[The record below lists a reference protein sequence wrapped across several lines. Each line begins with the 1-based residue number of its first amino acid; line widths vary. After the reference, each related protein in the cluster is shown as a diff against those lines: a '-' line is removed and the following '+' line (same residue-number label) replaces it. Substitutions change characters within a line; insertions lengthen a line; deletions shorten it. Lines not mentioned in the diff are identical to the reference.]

1 MRLLGN
7 FAFCFW
13 FLGLASLAH
22 ADRIKDLAS
31 LAGVRNNQLVG
42 YGLVVGLSG
51 TGDANLGITL
61 QSMQA
66 MLSRFGMSTDTS
78 GLSGANA
85 AAVMVTADLAPFIK
99 PGQTLD
105 VTVSALGASASLRG
119 GTLLMTPLLGA
130 DGQTY
135 AIAQGN
141 LAVGGLG
148 VAAADGSSLT
158 VNIPTVGRVPQGA
171 TVEKM
176 VETPFLEN
184 EFLILN
190 LHRSDFS
197 TASALSSAV
206 DDIFGQGTAVPIDGS
221 SIRVQAPADLTQRV
235 SFVSLLE
242 NVEVEPATPPAQV
255 IVNSRTG
262 TIIINGNVRVTPAAI
277 THGSLTVRVTED
289 PNVQTQTNV
298 VANDAG
304 IVATPAAPVV
314 TPDSAVDTEEKL
326 AKAFVFD
333 PGIQLTEIVDAIN
346 AVGATPS
353 DLVAILEALK
363 VSGALR
369 AQLISSARGLVAHYA
384 S

>member
-1 MRLLGN
+1 MARKLFHTLLIIV
-7 FAFCFW
+7 FALF
-13 FLGLASLAH
+13 STVVS

-31 LAGVRNNQLVG
+31 LAGVRANQLVG

-51 TGDANLGITL
+51 TGDKNLGITL

-66 MLSRFGMSTDTS
+66 MLSRFGMSMDIE
-78 GLSGANA
+78 GLNGSNA
-85 AAVMVTADLAPFIK
+85 AAVMVTSELGPFLK

-105 VTVSALGASASLRG
+105 VTVSALGAAESLRG

-148 VAAADGSSLT
+148 VQGEDNSSLT

-197 TASALSSAV
+197 TAAAV
-206 DDIFGQGTAVPIDGS
+206 AEAIDKIFGDGIAVAIDGS
-221 SIRVQAPADLTQRV
+221 SIRVRAPVDPSQRV
-235 SFVSLLE
+235 SFVGLLE
-242 NVEVEPATPPAQV
+242 SVEVEPSAPPAQV

-289 PNVQTQTNV
+289 PKTEAQNTV
-298 VANDAG
+298 VADGDNV
-304 IVATPAAPVV
+304 IVAPAEPLV
-314 TPDSAVDTEEKL
+314 TPDTEITAQEET
-326 AKAFVFD
+326 AKAFMFD
-333 PGIQLTEIVDAIN
+333 PGVDLTDIVDAIN

-369 AQLISSARGLVAHYA
+369 AQLIII
-384 S
+384 

>member
-1 MRLLGN
+1 MAQKLFHTLLIVI
-7 FAFCFW
+7 FALFST
-13 FLGLASLAH
+13 AVS

-31 LAGVRNNQLVG
+31 LAGVRANQLVG

-51 TGDANLGITL
+51 SGDKNLGITL

-66 MLSRFGMSTDTS
+66 MLSRFGMSTDVA
-78 GLSGANA
+78 GLNGSNA
-85 AAVMVTADLAPFIK
+85 AAVMVTAELGPFLK

-105 VTVSALGASASLRG
+105 VTVSALGAAESLRG

-148 VAAADGSSLT
+148 VQGEDASSLT

-197 TASALSSAV
+197 TAAAV
-206 DDIFGQGTAVPIDGS
+206 AEGIDKIFGDGIAVAIDGS
-221 SIRVQAPADLTQRV
+221 SIRVRAPVDPSQRV
-235 SFVSLLE
+235 AFVGLLE
-242 NVEVEPATPPAQV
+242 SVEVEPAAPPAQV

-277 THGSLTVRVTED
+277 THGSLTVRVRED
-289 PNVQTQTNV
+289 PKTETQNTV
-298 VANDAG
+298 VADGDNV
-304 IVATPAAPVV
+304 IVAPTDPLV
-314 TPDSAVDTEEKL
+314 TPDTEITAEEET
-326 AKAFVFD
+326 AKAFMFD
-333 PGIQLTEIVDAIN
+333 PGVDLTDIVDAIN

-369 AQLISSARGLVAHYA
+369 AQLIII
-384 S
+384 

>member
-1 MRLLGN
+1 MAHKLFHTLLIIV
-7 FAFCFW
+7 FAFFST
-13 FLGLASLAH
+13 AVS

-31 LAGVRNNQLVG
+31 LAGVRANQLVG

-51 TGDANLGITL
+51 TGDKNLGITL

-66 MLSRFGMSTDTS
+66 MLSRFGMSTDVA
-78 GLSGANA
+78 GLNGSNA
-85 AAVMVTADLAPFIK
+85 AAVMVTAELGPFLK

-105 VTVSALGASASLRG
+105 VTVSALGAAESLRG

-130 DGQTY
+130 DGLTY

-148 VAAADGSSLT
+148 VQGEDDSSLT

-197 TASALSSAV
+197 TAAAV
-206 DDIFGQGTAVPIDGS
+206 AEAIDTIFGDGIAVAIDGS
-221 SIRVQAPADLTQRV
+221 SIRVRAPVDPSQRV
-235 SFVSLLE
+235 AFVGLLE
-242 NVEVEPATPPAQV
+242 SVEVEPAAPPAQV

-289 PNVQTQTNV
+289 PKTEAQNTV
-298 VANDAG
+298 VADGDNV
-304 IVATPAAPVV
+304 IVAPTDPLV
-314 TPDSAVDTEEKL
+314 TPDTEITAEEET
-326 AKAFVFD
+326 AKAFMFD
-333 PGIQLTEIVDAIN
+333 PGVNLTDIVDAIN

-369 AQLISSARGLVAHYA
+369 AQLIII
-384 S
+384 

>member
-1 MRLLGN
+1 MMAHKLFHTLLIIV
-7 FAFCFW
+7 FAFFST
-13 FLGLASLAH
+13 AVS

-31 LAGVRNNQLVG
+31 LAGVRANQLVG

-51 TGDANLGITL
+51 TGDKNLGITL

-66 MLSRFGMSTDTS
+66 MLSRFGMSTDVA
-78 GLSGANA
+78 GLNGSNA
-85 AAVMVTADLAPFIK
+85 AAVMVTAELGPFLK

-105 VTVSALGASASLRG
+105 VTVSALGAAESLRG

-130 DGQTY
+130 DGLTY

-148 VAAADGSSLT
+148 VQGEDNSSLT

-197 TASALSSAV
+197 TAAAV
-206 DDIFGQGTAVPIDGS
+206 AEAIDKIFGDGIAVAIDGS
-221 SIRVQAPADLTQRV
+221 SIRVRAPVDPSQRV
-235 SFVSLLE
+235 AFVGLIES
-242 NVEVEPATPPAQV
+242 VEVEPAAPPAQV

-289 PNVQTQTNV
+289 PKTEAQNTV
-298 VANDAG
+298 VADGDNV
-304 IVATPAAPVV
+304 IVAPTDPLV
-314 TPDSAVDTEEKL
+314 TPDTEITAEEET
-326 AKAFVFD
+326 AKAFMFD
-333 PGIQLTEIVDAIN
+333 PGVNLTDIVDAIN

-369 AQLISSARGLVAHYA
+369 AQLIII
-384 S
+384 

>member
-1 MRLLGN
+1 MGNLIIRLGFFFLLSFN
-7 FAFCFW
+7 SAAAF
-13 FLGLASLAH
+13 
-22 ADRIKDLAS
+22 ADRVKDIAT
-31 LAGVRNNQLVG
+31 LAGVRTNQLVG

-51 TGDANLGITL
+51 TGDNNLGLTL

-66 MLSRFGMSTDTS
+66 MLSRFGMSLDQT

-85 AAVMVTADLAPFIK
+85 AAVMVTADLAPFMK
-99 PGQTLD
+99 PGQLLD
-105 VTVSALGASASLRG
+105 VTVSALGGASSLRG

-148 VAAADGSSLT
+148 VEGADGSSLT

-171 TVEKM
+171 TVEKL
-176 VETPFLEN
+176 VETPFLQTEY
-184 EFLILN
+184 LILN
-190 LHRSDFS
+190 LHRNDFS
-197 TASALSSAV
+197 TAAAV
-206 DDIFGQGTAVPIDGS
+206 AEAVSEIFGEDIAVPIDGA
-221 SIRVQAPADLTQRV
+221 SIRVRAPVDPSQRV
-235 SFVSLLE
+235 AFVGLLE
-242 NVEVEPATPPAQV
+242 NVEVQPSAPPAQV

-262 TIIINGNVRVTPAAI
+262 TVIINGNVRVTPSAI
-277 THGSLTVRVTED
+277 THGSLTVRVIED
-289 PNVQTQTNV
+289 PNITTQDNV
-298 VANDAG
+298 IATENAV
-304 IVATPAAPVV
+304 VSTPAEPVV
-314 TPDSAVDTEEKL
+314 TPDTAINAEEET

-333 PGIQLTEIVDAIN
+333 PGVSLTEIVDAIN

-369 AQLISSARGLVAHYA
+369 AQLIII
-384 S
+384 

>member
-1 MRLLGN
+1 MMAHKLFHTLLIIV
-7 FAFCFW
+7 FAFFST
-13 FLGLASLAH
+13 AVS

-31 LAGVRNNQLVG
+31 LAGVRANQLVG

-51 TGDANLGITL
+51 TGDKNLGITL

-66 MLSRFGMSTDTS
+66 MLSRFGMSTDVA
-78 GLSGANA
+78 GLNGSNA
-85 AAVMVTADLAPFIK
+85 AAVMVTAELGPFLK

-105 VTVSALGASASLRG
+105 VTVSALGAAESLRG

-130 DGQTY
+130 DGLTY

-148 VAAADGSSLT
+148 VQGEDNSSLT

-197 TASALSSAV
+197 TAAAV
-206 DDIFGQGTAVPIDGS
+206 AEAIDKIFGDGIAVAIDGS
-221 SIRVQAPADLTQRV
+221 SIRVRAPVDPSQRV
-235 SFVSLLE
+235 AFVGLLE
-242 NVEVEPATPPAQV
+242 SVEVEPAAPPAQV

-289 PNVQTQTNV
+289 PKTEAQNTV
-298 VANDAG
+298 VADGDNV
-304 IVATPAAPVV
+304 IVAPTDPLV
-314 TPDSAVDTEEKL
+314 TPDTEITAEEET
-326 AKAFVFD
+326 AKAFMFD
-333 PGIQLTEIVDAIN
+333 PGVNLTDIVDAIN

-369 AQLISSARGLVAHYA
+369 AQLIII
-384 S
+384 

>member
-1 MRLLGN
+1 MARKLLHTLLIIV
-7 FAFCFW
+7 FALFSTA
-13 FLGLASLAH
+13 AS

-31 LAGVRNNQLVG
+31 LAGVRANQLVG

-51 TGDANLGITL
+51 SGDKNLGITL

-66 MLSRFGMSTDTS
+66 MLSRFGMSTDIE
-78 GLSGANA
+78 GLNGSNA
-85 AAVMVTADLAPFIK
+85 AAVMVTSELGPFLK

-105 VTVSALGASASLRG
+105 VTVSALGAAESLRG

-148 VAAADGSSLT
+148 VQGEDNSSLT

-197 TASALSSAV
+197 TAAAV
-206 DDIFGQGTAVPIDGS
+206 AEAIDKIFGDGIAVAIDGS
-221 SIRVQAPADLTQRV
+221 SIRVRAPVDPSQRV
-235 SFVSLLE
+235 SFVGLLE
-242 NVEVEPATPPAQV
+242 SVEVEPSAPPAQV

-289 PNVQTQTNV
+289 PKTEAQNTV
-298 VANDAG
+298 VADGDNV
-304 IVATPAAPVV
+304 IVAPAEPLV
-314 TPDSAVDTEEKL
+314 TPDTEITAQEET
-326 AKAFVFD
+326 AKAFMFD
-333 PGIQLTEIVDAIN
+333 PGVDLTDIVDAIN

-369 AQLISSARGLVAHYA
+369 AQLIII
-384 S
+384 

>member
-1 MRLLGN
+1 MARKLFHTLLIIV
-7 FAFCFW
+7 FALFST
-13 FLGLASLAH
+13 AVS

-31 LAGVRNNQLVG
+31 LAGVRANQLVG

-51 TGDANLGITL
+51 TGDKNLGITL

-66 MLSRFGMSTDTS
+66 MLSRFGMSTDIE
-78 GLSGANA
+78 GLNGSNA
-85 AAVMVTADLAPFIK
+85 AAVMVTSELGPFLK

-105 VTVSALGASASLRG
+105 VTVSALGAAESLRG

-148 VAAADGSSLT
+148 VQGEDNSSLT

-197 TASALSSAV
+197 TAAAV
-206 DDIFGQGTAVPIDGS
+206 AEAIDKIFGDGIAVAIDGS
-221 SIRVQAPADLTQRV
+221 SIRVRAPVDPSQRV
-235 SFVSLLE
+235 SFVGLLE
-242 NVEVEPATPPAQV
+242 SVEVEPSAPPAQV

-289 PNVQTQTNV
+289 PKTEARNTV
-298 VANDAG
+298 VADGDNV
-304 IVATPAAPVV
+304 IVAPAEPLV
-314 TPDSAVDTEEKL
+314 TPDTEITAQEET
-326 AKAFVFD
+326 AKAFMFD
-333 PGIQLTEIVDAIN
+333 PGVDLTDIVDAIN

-369 AQLISSARGLVAHYA
+369 AQLIII
-384 S
+384 

>member
-1 MRLLGN
+1 MAQKLFHTLLIVI
-7 FAFCFW
+7 FALFST
-13 FLGLASLAH
+13 AVS

-31 LAGVRNNQLVG
+31 LAGVRANQLVG

-51 TGDANLGITL
+51 SGDKNLGITL

-66 MLSRFGMSTDTS
+66 MLSRFGMSTDVA
-78 GLSGANA
+78 GLNGSNA
-85 AAVMVTADLAPFIK
+85 AAVMVTAELGPFLK

-105 VTVSALGASASLRG
+105 VTVSALGAAESLRG

-148 VAAADGSSLT
+148 VQGEDASSLT

-197 TASALSSAV
+197 TAAAV
-206 DDIFGQGTAVPIDGS
+206 AEGIYKIFGDGIAVAIDGS
-221 SIRVQAPADLTQRV
+221 SIRVRAPVDPSQRV
-235 SFVSLLE
+235 AFVGLLE
-242 NVEVEPATPPAQV
+242 SVEVEPAAPPAQV

-277 THGSLTVRVTED
+277 THGSLTVRVREDLKTE
-289 PNVQTQTNV
+289 TQNTV
-298 VANDAG
+298 VADGDNV
-304 IVATPAAPVV
+304 IVAPTDPLV
-314 TPDSAVDTEEKL
+314 TPDTEITAEEET
-326 AKAFVFD
+326 AKAFMFD
-333 PGIQLTEIVDAIN
+333 PGVDLTDIVDAIN

-369 AQLISSARGLVAHYA
+369 AQLIII
-384 S
+384 

>member
-1 MRLLGN
+1 MARKLFHTLLIIV
-7 FAFCFW
+7 FALFST
-13 FLGLASLAH
+13 AVS

-31 LAGVRNNQLVG
+31 LAGVRANQLVG

-51 TGDANLGITL
+51 TGDKNLGITL

-66 MLSRFGMSTDTS
+66 MLSRFGMSTDIE
-78 GLSGANA
+78 GLNGSNA
-85 AAVMVTADLAPFIK
+85 AAVMVTSELGPFLK

-105 VTVSALGASASLRG
+105 VTVSALGAAESLRG

-148 VAAADGSSLT
+148 VQGEDNSSLT

-197 TASALSSAV
+197 TAAAV
-206 DDIFGQGTAVPIDGS
+206 AEAIDKIFGDGIAVAIDGS
-221 SIRVQAPADLTQRV
+221 SIRVRAPVDPSQRV
-235 SFVSLLE
+235 SFVGLLE
-242 NVEVEPATPPAQV
+242 SVEVEPSAPPAQV

-289 PNVQTQTNV
+289 PKTEAQNTV
-298 VANDAG
+298 VANGDNV
-304 IVATPAAPVV
+304 IVAPAEPLV
-314 TPDSAVDTEEKL
+314 TPDTEITAQEET
-326 AKAFVFD
+326 AKAFMFD
-333 PGIQLTEIVDAIN
+333 PGVDLTDIVDAIN

-369 AQLISSARGLVAHYA
+369 AQLIII
-384 S
+384 

>member
-1 MRLLGN
+1 
-7 FAFCFW
+7 
-13 FLGLASLAH
+13 
-22 ADRIKDLAS
+22 
-31 LAGVRNNQLVG
+31 
-42 YGLVVGLSG
+42 
-51 TGDANLGITL
+51 
-61 QSMQA
+61 
-66 MLSRFGMSTDTS
+66 
-78 GLSGANA
+78 
-85 AAVMVTADLAPFIK
+85 
-99 PGQTLD
+99 
-105 VTVSALGASASLRG
+105 
-119 GTLLMTPLLGA
+119 
-130 DGQTY
+130 
-135 AIAQGN
+135 
-141 LAVGGLG
+141 LG

-197 TASALSSAV
+197 TASSLSRAV

-221 SIRVQAPADLTQRV
+221 SIRVQAPADPTQRV

-298 VANDAG
+298 IANDAG
-304 IVATPAAPVV
+304 VVATPAAPIV
-314 TPDSAVDTEEKL
+314 TPDSVVGAEEKL

-333 PGIQLTEIVDAIN
+333 PGIQLTDIVDAIN

-369 AQLISSARGLVAHYA
+369 AQLIII
-384 S
+384 

>member
-1 MRLLGN
+1 MCNLIIRFGLLFLLSFGSAA
-7 FAFCFW
+7 AF
-13 FLGLASLAH
+13 
-22 ADRIKDLAS
+22 ADRVKDIAT
-31 LAGVRNNQLVG
+31 LAGVRTNQLVG

-51 TGDANLGITL
+51 TGDNNLGLTL

-66 MLSRFGMSTDTS
+66 MLSRFGMTLDQT

-99 PGQTLD
+99 PGQLLD
-105 VTVSALGASASLRG
+105 VTVSALGGASSLRG

-148 VAAADGSSLT
+148 VEGADGSSLT

-171 TVEKM
+171 TVEKL
-176 VETPFLEN
+176 VETPFLET
-184 EFLILN
+184 EYLILN
-190 LHRSDFS
+190 LHRNDFS
-197 TASALSSAV
+197 TAAAV
-206 DDIFGQGTAVPIDGS
+206 AEAVGEIFGEDIAVPIDGA
-221 SIRVQAPADLTQRV
+221 SIRVRAPVDPSQRV
-235 SFVSLLE
+235 AFVGLLE
-242 NVEVEPATPPAQV
+242 NVEVQPSAPPAQV

-262 TIIINGNVRVTPAAI
+262 TVIINGNVRVTPSAI

-289 PNVQTQTNV
+289 PIVTTQDNVIATENT
-298 VANDAG
+298 VAS
-304 IVATPAAPVV
+304 TPAEPVV
-314 TPDSAVDTEEKL
+314 TPDTAINTEEEI

-333 PGIQLTEIVDAIN
+333 PGVSLTEIVDAIN

-369 AQLISSARGLVAHYA
+369 AQLIII
-384 S
+384 

>member
-1 MRLLGN
+1 MMAHKLFHTLLIIF
-7 FAFCFW
+7 FALFST
-13 FLGLASLAH
+13 AVS
-22 ADRIKDLAS
+22 ADRINDLAS
-31 LAGVRNNQLVG
+31 LAGVRANQLVG

-51 TGDANLGITL
+51 SGDKNLGITL

-66 MLSRFGMSTDTS
+66 MLSRFGMSTDVA
-78 GLSGANA
+78 GLNGSNA
-85 AAVMVTADLAPFIK
+85 AAVMVTAELGPFLK

-105 VTVSALGASASLRG
+105 VTVSALGAAESLRG

-148 VAAADGSSLT
+148 VQGEDASSLT

-197 TASALSSAV
+197 TAAAV
-206 DDIFGQGTAVPIDGS
+206 AEGIDKIFGEGIAVAIDGS
-221 SIRVQAPADLTQRV
+221 SIRVRAPVDPSQRV
-235 SFVSLLE
+235 AFVGLLE
-242 NVEVEPATPPAQV
+242 SVEVEPAAPPAQV

-277 THGSLTVRVTED
+277 THGSLTVRVRED
-289 PNVQTQTNV
+289 PKTETQNTV
-298 VANDAG
+298 VADGDNV
-304 IVATPAAPVV
+304 IVAPTDPLV
-314 TPDSAVDTEEKL
+314 TPDTEITAEEET
-326 AKAFVFD
+326 AKAFMFD
-333 PGIQLTEIVDAIN
+333 PGVDLTDIVDAIN

-369 AQLISSARGLVAHYA
+369 AQLIII
-384 S
+384 

>member
-1 MRLLGN
+1 MGN
-7 FAFCFW
+7 LIIR
-13 FLGLASLAH
+13 LGLFFLLSFGSAAAF
-22 ADRIKDLAS
+22 ADRVKDIAT
-31 LAGVRNNQLVG
+31 LAGVRTNQLVG

-51 TGDANLGITL
+51 TGDNNLGLTL

-66 MLSRFGMSTDTS
+66 MLSRFGMSLDQT

-85 AAVMVTADLAPFIK
+85 AAVMVTADLAPFMK
-99 PGQTLD
+99 PGQLLD
-105 VTVSALGASASLRG
+105 VTVSALGGASSLRG

-148 VAAADGSSLT
+148 VEGADGTSLT

-171 TVEKM
+171 TVEKL
-176 VETPFLEN
+176 VETPFLET
-184 EFLILN
+184 EYLILN
-190 LHRSDFS
+190 LHRNDFS
-197 TASALSSAV
+197 TAAAV
-206 DDIFGQGTAVPIDGS
+206 AEAVSEIFGEDIAVPIDGA
-221 SIRVQAPADLTQRV
+221 SIRVRAPVDPSQRV
-235 SFVSLLE
+235 AFVGLLE
-242 NVEVEPATPPAQV
+242 NVEVQPSAPPAQV

-262 TIIINGNVRVTPAAI
+262 TVIINGNVRVTPSAI
-277 THGSLTVRVTED
+277 THGSLTVRVIED
-289 PNVQTQTNV
+289 PNITTQDNV
-298 VANDAG
+298 IATENAV
-304 IVATPAAPVV
+304 VSTPAEPVV
-314 TPDSAVDTEEKL
+314 TPDTAINAEEET

-333 PGIQLTEIVDAIN
+333 PGVSLTEIVDAIN

-369 AQLISSARGLVAHYA
+369 AQLIII
-384 S
+384 

>member
-1 MRLLGN
+1 MGN
-7 FAFCFW
+7 LIIR
-13 FLGLASLAH
+13 LGLFFLLSFGSAAAF
-22 ADRIKDLAS
+22 ADRVKDIAT
-31 LAGVRNNQLVG
+31 LAGVRTNQLVG

-51 TGDANLGITL
+51 TGDNNLGLTL

-66 MLSRFGMSTDTS
+66 MLSRFGMSLDQT

-85 AAVMVTADLAPFIK
+85 AAVMVTADLAPFMK
-99 PGQTLD
+99 PGQLLD
-105 VTVSALGASASLRG
+105 VTVSALGGASSLRG

-148 VAAADGSSLT
+148 VEGADGSSLT

-171 TVEKM
+171 TVEKL
-176 VETPFLEN
+176 VETPFLQTEY
-184 EFLILN
+184 LILN
-190 LHRSDFS
+190 LHRNDFS
-197 TASALSSAV
+197 TAAAV
-206 DDIFGQGTAVPIDGS
+206 AEAVSEIFGEDIAVPIDGA
-221 SIRVQAPADLTQRV
+221 SIRVRAPVDPSQRV
-235 SFVSLLE
+235 AFVGLLE
-242 NVEVEPATPPAQV
+242 NVEVQPSAPPAQV

-262 TIIINGNVRVTPAAI
+262 TVIINGNVRVTPSAI

-289 PNVQTQTNV
+289 PIITTQDNVISTETAV
-298 VANDAG
+298 VS
-304 IVATPAAPVV
+304 TPAEPVV
-314 TPDSAVDTEEKL
+314 TPDTAVNAEEET

-333 PGIQLTEIVDAIN
+333 PGVSLTEIVDAIN

-369 AQLISSARGLVAHYA
+369 AQLIII
-384 S
+384 

>member
-1 MRLLGN
+1 MRLLVN

-13 FLGLASLAH
+13 LSALASLAY
-22 ADRIKDLAS
+22 ADRIKDLAN

-105 VTVSALGASASLRG
+105 VTVSALGASESLRG

-197 TASALSSAV
+197 TASAVSRAV

-221 SIRVQAPADLTQRV
+221 SIRVQAPADPTQRV

-298 VANDAG
+298 IANDAG
-304 IVATPAAPVV
+304 VVATPAAPVV
-314 TPDSAVDTEEKL
+314 TPDSAVDAEEKM

-333 PGIQLTEIVDAIN
+333 PGIQLTDIVDAIN

-369 AQLISSARGLVAHYA
+369 AQLIII
-384 S
+384 

>member
-1 MRLLGN
+1 MAQKLFHTLLIVI
-7 FAFCFW
+7 FALFST
-13 FLGLASLAH
+13 AVS

-31 LAGVRNNQLVG
+31 LAGVRANQLVG

-51 TGDANLGITL
+51 SGDKNLGITL

-66 MLSRFGMSTDTS
+66 MLSRFGMSTDVA
-78 GLSGANA
+78 GLNGSNA
-85 AAVMVTADLAPFIK
+85 AAVMVTAELGPFLK

-105 VTVSALGASASLRG
+105 VTVSALGAAESLRG

-148 VAAADGSSLT
+148 VQGEDASSLT

-197 TASALSSAV
+197 TAAAV
-206 DDIFGQGTAVPIDGS
+206 AEGIDKIFGDGIAVAIDGS
-221 SIRVQAPADLTQRV
+221 SIRVRAPVDPSQRV
-235 SFVSLLE
+235 AFVGLLE
-242 NVEVEPATPPAQV
+242 SVEVEPAAPPAQV

-277 THGSLTVRVTED
+277 THGSLTVRVRED
-289 PNVQTQTNV
+289 PKTETQNTV
-298 VANDAG
+298 VADGENI
-304 IVATPAAPVV
+304 IVAPTDPLV
-314 TPDSAVDTEEKL
+314 TPDTEITAEEET
-326 AKAFVFD
+326 AKAFMFD
-333 PGIQLTEIVDAIN
+333 PGVDLTDIVDAIN

-369 AQLISSARGLVAHYA
+369 AQLIII
-384 S
+384 

>member
-1 MRLLGN
+1 MKLLVN
-7 FAFCFW
+7 FVFFFW
-13 FLGLASLAH
+13 LSGLASLAN
-22 ADRIKDLAS
+22 ADRIKDLAN

-105 VTVSALGASASLRG
+105 VTVSALGASESLRG

-197 TASALSSAV
+197 TASAVSRAV

-221 SIRVQAPADLTQRV
+221 SIRVQAPADPTQRV

-298 VANDAG
+298 IANDAG
-304 IVATPAAPVV
+304 VVATPAAPVV
-314 TPDSAVDTEEKL
+314 TPDSAVDAEEKM

-333 PGIQLTEIVDAIN
+333 PGIQLTDIVDAIN

-369 AQLISSARGLVAHYA
+369 AQLIII
-384 S
+384 

>member
-1 MRLLGN
+1 MRNLIVR
-7 FAFCFW
+7 
-13 FLGLASLAH
+13 LGLFVLLSFGSAAAL
-22 ADRIKDLAS
+22 ADRVKDIAT
-31 LAGVRNNQLVG
+31 LAGVRTNQLVG

-51 TGDANLGITL
+51 TGDNNLTLTL

-66 MLSRFGMSTDTS
+66 MLSRFGMTADQA

-85 AAVMVTADLAPFIK
+85 AAVMVTADLAPFMK
-99 PGQTLD
+99 PGQPLD
-105 VTVSALGASASLRG
+105 VTVSALGGASSLRG

-148 VAAADGSSLT
+148 VEGDDGSSLT

-171 TVEKM
+171 TVEKL
-176 VETPFLEN
+176 VETPFLQTEY
-184 EFLILN
+184 LILN
-190 LHRSDFS
+190 LHRNDFS
-197 TASALSSAV
+197 TAAAV
-206 DDIFGQGTAVPIDGS
+206 AEAVSEIFGEDIAVPIDGA
-221 SIRVQAPADLTQRV
+221 SIRVRAPVDPSQRV
-235 SFVSLLE
+235 AFVGLLE
-242 NVEVEPATPPAQV
+242 NVEVQPATPPAQV

-262 TIIINGNVRVTPAAI
+262 TVIINGNVRVTPSAI

-289 PNVQTQTNV
+289 TLVTPQDNIIATE
-298 VANDAG
+298 DA
-304 IVATPAAPVV
+304 IVATPAEPVV
-314 TPDSAVDTEEKL
+314 TPDTGIDAEEQL

-333 PGIQLTEIVDAIN
+333 PGVSLTDIVDAIN

-369 AQLISSARGLVAHYA
+369 AQLIII
-384 S
+384 

>member
-1 MRLLGN
+1 MGN
-7 FAFCFW
+7 LIIR
-13 FLGLASLAH
+13 LGLCFLLSFGSAAAF
-22 ADRIKDLAS
+22 ADRVKDIAT
-31 LAGVRNNQLVG
+31 LAGVRTNQLVG

-51 TGDANLGITL
+51 TGDNNLGLTL

-66 MLSRFGMSTDTS
+66 MLSRFGMTLDQT

-99 PGQTLD
+99 PGQLLD
-105 VTVSALGASASLRG
+105 VTVSALGGASSLRG

-148 VAAADGSSLT
+148 VEGADGSSLT

-171 TVEKM
+171 TVEKL
-176 VETPFLEN
+176 VETPFLET
-184 EFLILN
+184 EYLILN
-190 LHRSDFS
+190 LHRNDFS
-197 TASALSSAV
+197 TAAAV
-206 DDIFGQGTAVPIDGS
+206 AEAVGEIFGEDIAVPIDGA
-221 SIRVQAPADLTQRV
+221 SIRVRAPVDPSQRV
-235 SFVSLLE
+235 AFVGLLE
-242 NVEVEPATPPAQV
+242 NVEVQPSAPPAQV

-262 TIIINGNVRVTPAAI
+262 TVIINGNVRVTPSAI

-289 PNVQTQTNV
+289 PIVTTQDNVIATENT
-298 VANDAG
+298 VAS
-304 IVATPAAPVV
+304 TPAEPVV
-314 TPDSAVDTEEKL
+314 TPDTAINTEEEI

-333 PGIQLTEIVDAIN
+333 PGVSLTEIVDAIN

-369 AQLISSARGLVAHYA
+369 AQLIII
-384 S
+384 

>member
-1 MRLLGN
+1 MKLLIK
-7 FAFCFW
+7 FAFGFW
-13 FLGLASLAH
+13 FSLLANLAH
-22 ADRIKDLAS
+22 ADRIKDLAN

-105 VTVSALGASASLRG
+105 VTVSALGGSDSLRG

-197 TASALSSAV
+197 TASAVSRAV
-206 DDIFGQGTAVPIDGS
+206 DDIFGQGTAIAIDGS
-221 SIRVQAPADLTQRV
+221 SIRVQAPADPTQRV

-304 IVATPAAPVV
+304 VIATPAAPVV
-314 TPDSAVDTEEKL
+314 TPDSAVGAEEKL

-333 PGIQLTEIVDAIN
+333 PGIQLTDIVDAIN

-369 AQLISSARGLVAHYA
+369 AQLIII
-384 S
+384 

>member
-1 MRLLGN
+1 MMAHKLFHTLLIIV
-7 FAFCFW
+7 FAFFST
-13 FLGLASLAH
+13 AVS

-31 LAGVRNNQLVG
+31 LAGVRANQLVG

-51 TGDANLGITL
+51 TGDKNLGITL

-66 MLSRFGMSTDTS
+66 MLSRFGMSTDVA
-78 GLSGANA
+78 GLNGSNA
-85 AAVMVTADLAPFIK
+85 AAVMVTAELGPFLK

-105 VTVSALGASASLRG
+105 VTVSALGAAGSLRG

-130 DGQTY
+130 DGLTY

-148 VAAADGSSLT
+148 VQGEDDSSLT
-158 VNIPTVGRVPQGA
+158 INIPTVGRVPQGA

-197 TASALSSAV
+197 TAAAV
-206 DDIFGQGTAVPIDGS
+206 AEAIDTIFGDGIAVAIDGS
-221 SIRVQAPADLTQRV
+221 SIRVRAPVDPSQRV
-235 SFVSLLE
+235 AFVGLLE
-242 NVEVEPATPPAQV
+242 SVEVEPAAPPAQV

-289 PNVQTQTNV
+289 PKTEAQNTV
-298 VANDAG
+298 VAEGDNV
-304 IVATPAAPVV
+304 IVAPTDPLV
-314 TPDSAVDTEEKL
+314 TPDTEITAEEET
-326 AKAFVFD
+326 AKAFMFD
-333 PGIQLTEIVDAIN
+333 PGVNLTDIVDAIN

-369 AQLISSARGLVAHYA
+369 AQLIII
-384 S
+384 

>member
-1 MRLLGN
+1 MMAHKLFHTLLIIV
-7 FAFCFW
+7 FAFFST
-13 FLGLASLAH
+13 AVS

-31 LAGVRNNQLVG
+31 LAGVRANQLVG

-51 TGDANLGITL
+51 TGDKNLGITL

-66 MLSRFGMSTDTS
+66 MLSRFGMSTDVA
-78 GLSGANA
+78 GLNGSNA
-85 AAVMVTADLAPFIK
+85 AAVMVTAELGPFLK

-105 VTVSALGASASLRG
+105 VTVSAFGAAESLRG

-130 DGQTY
+130 DGLTY

-148 VAAADGSSLT
+148 VQGEDDSSLT
-158 VNIPTVGRVPQGA
+158 INIPTVGRVPQGA

-197 TASALSSAV
+197 TAAAV
-206 DDIFGQGTAVPIDGS
+206 AEAIDTIFGDGIAVAIDGS
-221 SIRVQAPADLTQRV
+221 SIRVRAPVDPSQRV
-235 SFVSLLE
+235 AFVGLLE
-242 NVEVEPATPPAQV
+242 SVEVEPAAPPAQV

-289 PNVQTQTNV
+289 PKTEAQNTV
-298 VANDAG
+298 VADGDNV
-304 IVATPAAPVV
+304 IVAPTDPLV
-314 TPDSAVDTEEKL
+314 TPDTEITAEEET
-326 AKAFVFD
+326 AKAFMFD
-333 PGIQLTEIVDAIN
+333 PGVNLTDIVDAIN

-369 AQLISSARGLVAHYA
+369 AQLIII
-384 S
+384 

>member
-1 MRLLGN
+1 MGNLIIRLGFFFLLSFN
-7 FAFCFW
+7 STAAF
-13 FLGLASLAH
+13 
-22 ADRIKDLAS
+22 ADRVKDIAT
-31 LAGVRNNQLVG
+31 LAGVRTNQLVG

-51 TGDANLGITL
+51 TGDNNLGLTL

-66 MLSRFGMSTDTS
+66 MLSRFGMSLDQT

-85 AAVMVTADLAPFIK
+85 AAVMVTADLAPFMK
-99 PGQTLD
+99 PGQLLD
-105 VTVSALGASASLRG
+105 VTVSALGGASSLRG

-148 VAAADGSSLT
+148 VEGADGSSLT

-171 TVEKM
+171 TVEKL
-176 VETPFLEN
+176 VETPFLQTEY
-184 EFLILN
+184 LILN
-190 LHRSDFS
+190 LHRNDFS
-197 TASALSSAV
+197 TAAAV
-206 DDIFGQGTAVPIDGS
+206 AEAVSEIFGEDIAVPIDGA
-221 SIRVQAPADLTQRV
+221 SIRVRAPVDPSQRV
-235 SFVSLLE
+235 AFVGLLE
-242 NVEVEPATPPAQV
+242 NVEVQPSAPPAQV

-262 TIIINGNVRVTPAAI
+262 TVIINGNVRVTPSAI

-289 PNVQTQTNV
+289 PIVTTQDNVIATENAV
-298 VANDAG
+298 VS
-304 IVATPAAPVV
+304 TPAEPVV
-314 TPDSAVDTEEKL
+314 TPDTAINAEEETL
-326 AKAFVFD
+326 KAFVFD
-333 PGIQLTEIVDAIN
+333 PGVSLTEIVDAIN

-369 AQLISSARGLVAHYA
+369 AQLIII
-384 S
+384 